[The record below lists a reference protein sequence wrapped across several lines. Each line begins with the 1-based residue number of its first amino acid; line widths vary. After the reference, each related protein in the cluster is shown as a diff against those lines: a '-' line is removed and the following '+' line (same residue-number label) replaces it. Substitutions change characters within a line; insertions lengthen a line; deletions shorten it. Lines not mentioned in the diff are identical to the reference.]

1 LNTCRGDAPNWRAAP
16 GSLDCLISMAIALE
30 RPKRDHKDLTRMRG
44 ANRSNMIELGAL
56 NSVVDEPTT
65 N

>member
-1 LNTCRGDAPNWRAAP
+1 
-16 GSLDCLISMAIALE
+16 MAIALE